1 MKGFFVDFL
10 RRGSMS
16 CGIGPVVL
24 AILYVILH
32 RNGDLDTLSV
42 DQVCVGI
49 LSITV
54 LAFVAGG
61 MNAIYRIDRLPLM
74 PAILIHGSVLYICY
88 LVTYLLND
96 WLKWS
101 ALPLMV
107 FTVIF
112 VIGYIIIWGVIY
124 LIIKNNTYKINKM
137 LEKNRQAEG

>member
-1 MKGFFVDFL
+1 MKGFVLEFL

-49 LSITV
+49 LSITA

-61 MNAIYRIDRLPLM
+61 INAIYRIDRLPLM

-124 LIIKNNTYKINKM
+124 LITKNNTYKINKM

>member
-32 RNGDLDTLSV
+32 RNGDLNALSV

-61 MNAIYRIDRLPLM
+61 INAIYRIERLPLM
-74 PAILIHGSVLYICY
+74 PAILIHGSVLYLCY

-124 LIIKNNTYKINKM
+124 LITKNNTYKINKM
-137 LEKNRQAEG
+137 LEKNRRADG

>member
-1 MKGFFVDFL
+1 MKGFVLEFL

-32 RNGDLDTLSV
+32 RNGDLDALSV

-124 LIIKNNTYKINKM
+124 LITKNNTYKINKM
-137 LEKNRQAEG
+137 LEKNRRADG

>member
-1 MKGFFVDFL
+1 MKGFVLEFL

-32 RNGDLDTLSV
+32 RNGDLDALSV

-49 LSITV
+49 LSITA

-61 MNAIYRIDRLPLM
+61 INAIYRIERLPLM
-74 PAILIHGSVLYICY
+74 PAILIHGSVLYLGY

-124 LIIKNNTYKINKM
+124 LITKNNTYKINKM

>member
-1 MKGFFVDFL
+1 
-10 RRGSMS
+10 MS

-32 RNGDLDTLSV
+32 RNGDLDALSV

-49 LSITV
+49 LSITA

-61 MNAIYRIDRLPLM
+61 INAIYRIDRLSLM

-124 LIIKNNTYKINKM
+124 LITKNNTYKINKM

>member
-1 MKGFFVDFL
+1 
-10 RRGSMS
+10 MS

-49 LSITV
+49 LSITA

-61 MNAIYRIDRLPLM
+61 INAIYRIDRLSLM

-124 LIIKNNTYKINKM
+124 LITKNNTYKINKM
-137 LEKNRQAEG
+137 LEKSRQAEG

>member
-10 RRGSMS
+10 RHGSMS

-32 RNGDLDTLSV
+32 RNGDLDALSV

-49 LSITV
+49 LSITA

-61 MNAIYRIDRLPLM
+61 INAIYRIDRLPLM

-124 LIIKNNTYKINKM
+124 LITKNNTYKINKM
-137 LEKNRQAEG
+137 LEKNRQADG

>member
-1 MKGFFVDFL
+1 MDFL

-32 RNGDLDTLSV
+32 RNGDLDALSV

-49 LSITV
+49 LSITA

-61 MNAIYRIDRLPLM
+61 MNAIYRIDRLSLM

-124 LIIKNNTYKINKM
+124 LITKNNTYKINKM
-137 LEKNRQAEG
+137 LEKNRQADG

>member
-32 RNGDLDTLSV
+32 RNGDLNALSV

-61 MNAIYRIDRLPLM
+61 INAIYRIERLPLM
-74 PAILIHGSVLYICY
+74 PAILIHGSVLYLCY

-101 ALPLMV
+101 VLPLMV

-124 LIIKNNTYKINKM
+124 LITKNNTYKINKM
-137 LEKNRQAEG
+137 LEKNRRADG

>member
-10 RRGSMS
+10 RRGSMF

-49 LSITV
+49 LSITA

-61 MNAIYRIDRLPLM
+61 INAIYRIDRLPLM
-74 PAILIHGSVLYICY
+74 PAILIHGSVLYLCY

-124 LIIKNNTYKINKM
+124 LITKNNTYKINKM
-137 LEKNRQAEG
+137 LEKNRQADG

>member
-1 MKGFFVDFL
+1 MDFL

-32 RNGDLDTLSV
+32 RNGDLNALSV

-49 LSITV
+49 LSTTV

-61 MNAIYRIDRLPLM
+61 INAIYRIERLPLM
-74 PAILIHGSVLYICY
+74 PAILIHGSVLYLCY

-137 LEKNRQAEG
+137 LEKNRRADG

>member
-1 MKGFFVDFL
+1 MKGFVLEFL

-16 CGIGPVVL
+16 CGIGPVAL

-32 RNGDLDTLSV
+32 RNGDLDALSV

-49 LSITV
+49 LSITA

-61 MNAIYRIDRLPLM
+61 INAIYRIDRLPLM

-124 LIIKNNTYKINKM
+124 LITKNNTYKINKM
-137 LEKNRQAEG
+137 LEKNRQADG

>member
-32 RNGDLDTLSV
+32 RNGDLDALSV

-49 LSITV
+49 LSITA

-61 MNAIYRIDRLPLM
+61 INAIYRIDRLSLM

-124 LIIKNNTYKINKM
+124 LITKNNTYKINKM

>member
-1 MKGFFVDFL
+1 MKGFVLEFL

-32 RNGDLDTLSV
+32 RNGDLDALSV

-49 LSITV
+49 LSITA

-61 MNAIYRIDRLPLM
+61 INAIYRIDRLPLM

-96 WLKWS
+96 WLI
-101 ALPLMV
+101 
-107 FTVIF
+107 T
-112 VIGYIIIWGVIY
+112 
-124 LIIKNNTYKINKM
+124 KNNTYKINKM

>member
-1 MKGFFVDFL
+1 MKGFVLEFL

-32 RNGDLDTLSV
+32 RNGDLDALSV

-49 LSITV
+49 LSITA

-61 MNAIYRIDRLPLM
+61 INAIYRIDRLSLM

-124 LIIKNNTYKINKM
+124 LITKNNTYKINKM

>member
-1 MKGFFVDFL
+1 
-10 RRGSMS
+10 MS

-24 AILYVILH
+24 VILYVILH
-32 RNGDLDTLSV
+32 RNGDLNALSV

-49 LSITV
+49 LSITA

-61 MNAIYRIDRLPLM
+61 INVIYRIDRLPLM

-124 LIIKNNTYKINKM
+124 LITKNNTYKINKM

>member
-1 MKGFFVDFL
+1 MKGFVLEFL

-32 RNGDLDTLSV
+32 RNGDLDALSV

-61 MNAIYRIDRLPLM
+61 INAIYRIERLPLM

-124 LIIKNNTYKINKM
+124 LITKNNTYKINKM
-137 LEKNRQAEG
+137 LEKNRRAEG